1 MALDSKGFQ
10 DFKEIMER
18 KWEEDQRKIASLEEE
33 VLKVTS
39 EYKEFKKRSRK
50 SSQLQYKKEKE
61 LREAIT
67 KESVEVRQENQLM
80 REQTEHLMRLLHEK
94 DKDHEHLINVI
105 HEKDKEIASLH
116 DSLGYARNK
125 INNAVITLGEIE

>member
-1 MALDSKGFQ
+1 MALDSKGFE

-18 KWEEDQRKIASLEEE
+18 KWEEDQRKIASLEAE

-67 KESVEVRQENQLM
+67 KECVELRQENQLM
-80 REQTEHLMRLLHEK
+80 RKQTEHLMRLLHEK
-94 DKDHEHLINVI
+94 DK
-105 HEKDKEIASLH
+105 EIACLHKSL
-116 DSLGYARNK
+116 DYARHK
-125 INNAVITLGEIE
+125 INNALVTLGDIE